1 MSSETTVAQR
11 LFTDKEIKDL
21 NGKVQC
27 LQRLVNHPRC
37 KIPELRLTYTN
48 LLTCMSN
55 LDADSRKP
63 YTEDGRQD
71 VELGFKT
78 MAILEDTLIR
88 VVLGGETVSN
98 VLIRN
103 MSILQQTGDSY
114 SSQ

>member
-27 LQRLVNHPRC
+27 LQRLANHPRC

-63 YTEDGRQD
+63 YTKDGRQD